1 MRAVATNHG
10 PITTGPVDLLQARLE
25 ISEGVRVAIQK
36 SGDSQ
41 LVTEAAFEAFWMMY
55 PRKTSKGYA
64 RKCFATAAKKVH
76 YEEILI
82 ALKSQIEGGS
92 FGDDKHWMP
101 HPSTWL
107 NGERWE
113 DEIIPRTR
121 IPLRNG
127 AAELL
132 ARDWMAPP
140 VIDAP
145 AVDLIEGPAHG

>member
-10 PITTGPVDLLQARLE
+10 PLTNGLAVLLQARLE
-25 ISEGVRVAIQK
+25 IPEGLRVAIRK

-55 PRKTSKGYA
+55 PRKAKKDYA
-64 RKCFATAAKKVH
+64 RKCFTSAMKRVHHDEVLAALTA
-76 YEEILI
+76 
-82 ALKSQIEGGS
+82 QIEGGS
-92 FGDDKHWMP
+92 FGDDKQFMP

-107 NGERWE
+107 NGGQWQ

-132 ARDWMAPP
+132 ARDWMASP

-145 AVDLIEGPAHG
+145 PVDLIEGPAA